1 MSVSSGVS
9 AVPEVPELP
18 AASEAAQ
25 DPEALRWPTVVFDLD
40 GTLVD
45 TIELIVASYQHAFR
59 TVLGREEDEARIR
72 AWIGQPLLRCF
83 QEASMPHAD
92 ALFAAYTAWNEANTA
107 RLVRPYAGIGALLA
121 DLTAMGAKVAVAT
134 SKRRPPAEWAL
145 SLTGLT
151 DLVPVLVT
159 MEDTA
164 VHKPDPTPLLLAVAR
179 LGGEPGRAAYIGD
192 AVVDVRAAQAAGMA
206 GIGVLWGAGTEADVR
221 AAGPDAVAPT
231 VAALR
236 SLLVDGR
243 ADGLSGGG
251 DGAAERL
258 AVIPAVTRVTG

>member
-1 MSVSSGVS
+1 MSST
-9 AVPEVPELP
+9 PEVAE
-18 AASEAAQ
+18 ASPDA
-25 DPEALRWPTVVFDLD
+25 DVLRWPTVVFDLD

-45 TIELIVASYQHAFR
+45 TINLIVSSYQHAFR
-59 TVLGREEDEARIR
+59 SVLGHEEDEARIR

-83 QEASMPHAD
+83 QEASAPHAD
-92 ALFAAYTAWNEANTA
+92 ALFAAYTAWNEANTE
-107 RLVRPYAGIGALLA
+107 RLVRPYAGIAELLA

-236 SLLVDGR
+236 SLLVNGR
-243 ADGLSGGG
+243 ADGL
-251 DGAAERL
+251 
-258 AVIPAVTRVTG
+258 